1 MDNLPS
7 ITIEQFLLNVI
18 NWLSGIVAL
27 VAVLVIIVAGLIW
40 ATAGGDE
47 ERTKSSRKWL
57 IGGVT
62 GAIIS
67 WGAWAIVQVII
78 KTFFEGGAGTP

>member
-7 ITIEQFLLNVI
+7 IAIEQFLLNVI

-57 IGGVT
+57 IGGVS

-67 WGAWAIVQVII
+67 LGAWAIVQVIMNN
-78 KTFFEGGAGTP
+78 FFEGGTGTP